1 MPYTLR
7 PIGALFNLPTV
18 TPPASSAPAAPA
30 KPAAPVATKPVP
42 SVAARFV
49 ENARKFIGQPYAWG
63 GGHGVPMTQPG
74 PVDASGL
81 VQQAARMSGLKLDG
95 NAAAQQAQGRA
106 VSMKALQPG
115 DLVFHGTPATHVGI
129 YVGNNQ
135 VVAASKPGKPVGLTN
150 LYYFHNARRV
160 VGAAPAPTK
169 PTPAP
174 AEPTAGTAPKATVTV
189 KAGDS
194 LWKIA
199 KTELGDGNRWQE
211 IYALNPFTIQNP
223 GKLVPGSVL
232 KLPVADVTG
241 GSATPANPY
250 FNDYDF

>member
-1 MPYTLR
+1 LPYTLR
-7 PIGALFNLPTV
+7 PIGALFNLPPA
-18 TPPASSAPAAPA
+18 TPPASTAAPA
-30 KPAAPVATKPVP
+30 KPAAPTAPVATKPVP
-42 SVAARFV
+42 SLAARFV

-95 NAAAQQAQGRA
+95 NAAAQQLQGRP

-150 LYYFHNARRV
+150 LYYFDNARRV
-160 VGAAPAPTK
+160 VGATPATPAPT
-169 PTPAP
+169 
-174 AEPTAGTAPKATVTV
+174 EPTAGSTPKATVTV
-189 KAGDS
+189 KPGDS
-194 LWKIA
+194 LWTIA

-223 GKLVPGSVL
+223 AKLIPGSVL

-241 GSATPANPY
+241 GSAAPANPY
-250 FNDYDF
+250 FNDYDY